1 MFTKNNYHEGSRGTF
16 NVVSTHKI
24 KKLWNALILQGFK
37 YNETKAGELFTF
49 ENKTVEFSYFS
60 QSNYGSVSI
69 YFIINGKQL
78 LRISDHWSEGCKKL
92 IVKECGS
99 IRSCYWKLQGNSF
112 PFYLSCGSEKLITF
126 KDWSY
131 HGNPYYYKEW
141 VNITNCLL
149 GGIVNLNE
157 LKKNVN
163 N

>member
-16 NVVSTHKI
+16 NIVSTHKI

-37 YNETKAGELFTF
+37 YNETKSGEIFTF

-69 YFIINGKQL
+69 YFIINNKQL
-78 LRISDHWSEGCKKL
+78 LRISDHWSEGCKNL

-112 PFYLSCGSEKLITF
+112 PFYLNAGQEVPKKKWGT
-126 KDWSY
+126 SY
-131 HGNPYYYKEW
+131 YGNEYWTWVQKE
-141 VNITNCLL
+141 VTNCLL
-149 GGIVNLNE
+149 GGIININE
-157 LKKNVN
+157 LKHN
-163 N
+163 